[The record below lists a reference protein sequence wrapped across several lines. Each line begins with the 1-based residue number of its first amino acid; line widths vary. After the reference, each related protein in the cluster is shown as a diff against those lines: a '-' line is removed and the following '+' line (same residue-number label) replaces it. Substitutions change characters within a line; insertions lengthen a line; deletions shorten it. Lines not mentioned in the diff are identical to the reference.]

1 MVDFVTEHVK
11 PLEVI
16 VHLPAAG
23 GCPVLEPLV
32 FAPAEL
38 GQRLRTN
45 LLEPAHVNPGN
56 SSRAKQHE
64 QFGVG

>member
-1 MVDFVTEHVK
+1 MVDFVTKHVK

-16 VHLPAAG
+16 VHLLPAAG

-38 GQRLRTN
+38 GQRLRPN
-45 LLEPAHVNPGN
+45 LLEPAHVVMQLVP
-56 SSRAKQHE
+56 SDLTSRPLT
-64 QFGVG
+64 